1 MDKIVRTTRTISVI
15 VACLVSVPGLI
26 YEYIIWDK
34 SLLSDTSKEFFDV
47 VMIIGFIAMLVL
59 GLTFIV
65 EKINDKIKSKK
76 K

>member
-1 MDKIVRTTRTISVI
+1 M
-15 VACLVSVPGLI
+15 CLVSVPGLI

-59 GLTFIV
+59 GLTFVV

>member
-1 MDKIVRTTRTISVI
+1 MDKIIRTTRTISVI
-15 VACLVSVPGLI
+15 VMCLVSIPGLI

-59 GLTFIV
+59 GLTFVV